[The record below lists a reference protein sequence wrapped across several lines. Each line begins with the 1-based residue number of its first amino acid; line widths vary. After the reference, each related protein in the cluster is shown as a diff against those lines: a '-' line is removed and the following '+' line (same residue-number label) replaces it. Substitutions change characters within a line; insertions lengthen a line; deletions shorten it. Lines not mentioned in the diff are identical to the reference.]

1 MWPHGE
7 RGQAIQIG
15 AVLLFGALILALA
28 GYQAFVVPAQNER
41 VEFVHSQTVQDH
53 MSDLR
58 NAIVS
63 APGGQTPRSVSVQ
76 LGTQYPARAVAIN
89 PGPPTGQLRTTGTD
103 DPSVEFGLD
112 NVDATG
118 ETGDFWD
125 GSTRTYRTG
134 GLFYRPNY
142 NVYTRAPTT
151 AYESSVL
158 YNEFPSGTVALSDQT
173 LVDGTR
179 ITLVALNGSYD
190 ATKAGTVSPDVRPLS
205 SSTRTVTVSD
215 DGDPIELTLPTKL
228 DEDTW
233 EELLDEEIDSGHV
246 VDGSVSVTDTGGE
259 FETLSLELETGQ
271 QYTLQMAKVGVGTDV
286 TETDEAYMTNVSKSG
301 STVPEDG
308 SELLV
313 VEVRDEYNNP
323 VSGVTV
329 SADAA
334 TGSLDDTTAQTG
346 PDGRAAF
353 LYDAPASVSS
363 LTEDTVNFSYT
374 GAPGTGFDAA
384 EPENVNMTV
393 EVQNTEA
400 GGSGGGSTPFD
411 VAWDDPDG
419 GSNKRYEFDV
429 EAEGATTDLTAL
441 VENTSLTSAAIDD
454 AEVDFAVNDSTIGTV
469 SPGTDATGSSGEA
482 TTTLSA
488 QSNGLVRVYATTGGG
503 ASDYLDVNI
512 SNAGSATPV
521 ADGGVVYAGQNNGEL
536 STVDTGGNIVNYGVT
551 SVTATGPV
559 EFDFV
564 GGGDT
569 EVPYIDGNGNLGV
582 ANGSDSVTLVD
593 SNSYSPGIS
602 SSKRLAVGQAY
613 VDGSGKYRTDG
624 GPFVYFINGNDKL
637 ARVDGSGNV
646 EVIDDNTGQPLIDT
660 AQAVMGTGDIDDDG
674 TVELIYVNSNS
685 NFEYVESGPGNN
697 AETTVL
703 GSSPTLNTPNAV
715 GEPAD
720 FDDDGADEIPY
731 IDGDDDNTMKYVNGD
746 GAGDTA
752 GSTTEV
758 VRNLNNEIPVG
769 VADRDADDDLEIAYV
784 DSTGDD
790 RLVYFDLDGTR
801 TFVTDS
807 NGDEVGA
814 KTNTGAS

>member
-1 MWPHGE
+1 MWRDGE
-7 RGQAIQIG
+7 RGQSLQIG
-15 AVLLFGALILALA
+15 AVLLFGALIIALA
-28 GYQAFVVPAQNER
+28 GYQAFVVPQQNEQ
-41 VEFVHSQTVQDH
+41 VEFSHSQTVQDH

-58 NAIVS
+58 NAVVS
-63 APGGQTPRSVSVQ
+63 VPGDSDSRSVSVQ
-76 LGTQYPARAVAIN
+76 LGTQYPARAVTIN
-89 PGPPTGQLRTTGTD
+89 PGPPTGQLRTAGTG
-103 DPSVEFGLD
+103 DPSVEFSVE
-112 NVDATG
+112 NVEATG

-125 GSTRTYRTG
+125 GSARSYRTG
-134 GLFYRPNY
+134 GLVYRPNY

-158 YNEFPSGTVALSDQT
+158 YNEFPSGTVTLSGQT
-173 LVDGTR
+173 LVDGNR

-190 ATKAGTVSPDVRPLS
+190 ATKAGTVSPDVRPVS

-215 DGDPIELTLPTKL
+215 DDGGPVTLELPTKL
-228 DEDTW
+228 SEDTW
-233 EELLDEEIDSGHV
+233 EELLDEEVDSGHV
-246 VDGSVSVTDTGGE
+246 TDVSVTDTGAE
-259 FETLSLELETGQ
+259 FETLTVELEPGQ
-271 QYTLQMAKVGVGTDV
+271 QYTLQMAKVGVGAGV
-286 TETDEAYMTNVSKSG
+286 TETDESYMTTVSG
-301 STVPEDG
+301 SGATVPEGG

-323 VSGVTV
+323 VPGVTV

-334 TGSLDDTTAQTG
+334 AGSLDDTTARTG
-346 PDGRAAF
+346 PEGRAAF

-363 LTEDTVNFSYT
+363 LTEDTIKFSYT
-374 GAPGTGFDAA
+374 GAPGTGFDAS
-384 EPENVNMTV
+384 EPENVNVTV
-393 EVQNTEA
+393 EVQNTGA

-429 EAEGATTDLTAL
+429 EVEGATKDLTAL
-441 VENTSLTSAAIDD
+441 VENASLTSAAIDD
-454 AEVDFAVNDSTIGTV
+454 AEVDFAVNDSTTGTV
-469 SPGTDATGSSGEA
+469 SPGTDATGSNGEA

-536 STVDTGGNIVNYGVT
+536 STVDTGGTIVNYGVT
-551 SVTATGPV
+551 GVTATGPV
-559 EFDFV
+559 DFDFV
-564 GGGDT
+564 GAGES
-569 EVPYIDGNGNLGV
+569 EVPYIDGNGDLGV
-582 ANGSDSVTLVD
+582 ANESGSETLLD

-602 SSKRLAVGQAY
+602 SDRRLAVGQVY

-624 GPFVYFINGNDKL
+624 GPFVYFINGNDEL
-637 ARVDGSGNV
+637 ARVDGNGNV
-646 EVIDDNTGQPLIDT
+646 NVIDNNTGQPLIDT
-660 AQAVMGTGDIDDDG
+660 AKAVVGTGNIDDDE
-674 TVELIYVNSNS
+674 TPELIYVNSNDK
-685 NFEYVESGPGNN
+685 FEYVESGSDNN

-703 GSSPTLNTPNAV
+703 GSSPTLNTPNPV

-720 FDDDGADEIPY
+720 FDGDGADEIPY
-731 IDGDDDNTMKYVNGD
+731 IDGDDDTTMKYVNGT

-758 VRNLNNEIPVG
+758 ARSLNNEIPIG

-801 TFVTDS
+801 TFITDT
-807 NGDEVGA
+807 NGDEIGA
-814 KTNTGAS
+814 KTDTGAS